1 MIPGL
6 GHVTRDHV
14 WQVPLDHA
22 RPDGPHIEVFAREVV
37 AADKAKDGKADELP
51 MLVFLQGGP
60 GGMSPRPPVSWLP
73 RALEDYRVLLL
84 DQRGT
89 GRSTALT
96 ARTVDTTDPV
106 AAASYLRHFRA
117 DSIVADAELVRRDLL
132 GPDGSW
138 DTLGQSYGG
147 FITLTY
153 LSHAPEHLRRCLVT
167 GGLAPL
173 TATADDVYARTLPRV
188 ARRNLE
194 FYARYPDDVT
204 EVRRL
209 VDHLDANDVRLP
221 DGDRLTS
228 GRFRLLGQGFGMSDG
243 FERVHWM
250 LDTAWQGGELSD
262 HFRYDVMT
270 ATAFVDGPVY
280 ALQEFTYAQGNGPT
294 GWAAQR
300 ALDADS
306 RFPPDADPVLF
317 TGETMFRWM
326 FDDIAALRPFAE
338 TADVLA
344 AADDWPPLYDVD
356 RLARNEVP
364 VLAAVY
370 FDDLYVDAD
379 LSLQTAAAV
388 PGTRVWVTNE
398 YEHDGLRSSDGKVL
412 GRLIDMADG
421 RV

>member
-1 MIPGL
+1 MIRAL

-22 RPDGPHIEVFAREVV
+22 QPDGAHIEVFAREVV
-37 AADKAKDGKADELP
+37 AVDKVDEALP
-51 MLVFLQGGP
+51 MLVYLQGGP
-60 GGMSPRPPVSWLP
+60 GGMSPRPPASWLP
-73 RALEDYRVLLL
+73 RALQDYRVLLL

-89 GRSTALT
+89 GRSTPLT

-106 AAASYLRHFRA
+106 AAASYIRHFRA
-117 DSIVADAELVRRDLL
+117 DSIVADAEIIRRDLL
-132 GPDGSW
+132 GPDGTW

-147 FITLTY
+147 FVTLTY
-153 LSHAPEHLRRCLVT
+153 LSFAPEYLRRCLVT

-173 TATADDVYARTLPRV
+173 TATADDVYARAVPRV

-194 FYARYPDDVT
+194 YYARYPEDVK

-209 VDHLDANDVRLP
+209 VDHLEAADVRLP

-228 GRFRLLGQGFGMSDG
+228 RRFRLLGHGFGMSDG

-250 LDTAWQGGELSD
+250 LDSAWHRDELSD
-262 HFRYDVMT
+262 RFRYDAMT

-300 ALDADS
+300 AVEADP
-306 RFPPDADPVLF
+306 RFAADADPVLF

-326 FDDIAALRPFAE
+326 FDQIAALRPFAE
-338 TADVLA
+338 TADLLA
-344 AADDWPPLYDVD
+344 AADDWSPLYDVT

-364 VLAAVY
+364 VFAAVY

-379 LSLQTAAAV
+379 LSLQTADAV

>member
-1 MIPGL
+1 M
-6 GHVTRDHV
+6 

-22 RPDGPHIEVFAREVV
+22 QPNGAHIEVFAREVV
-37 AADKAKDGKADELP
+37 AADKAATKLP
-51 MLVFLQGGP
+51 MLVYLQGGP

-73 RALEDYRVLLL
+73 RALQDYRVLLL

-89 GRSTALT
+89 GRSTPLNAK
-96 ARTVDTTDPV
+96 TVDKTDPAAV
-106 AAASYLRHFRA
+106 AAYVRHFRA

-132 GPDGSW
+132 GPDGTW

-147 FITLTY
+147 FVTLTY
-153 LSHAPEHLRRCLVT
+153 LSFAPEHLRRCLVT

-173 TATADDVYARTLPRV
+173 TATADEVYTRTVPRV

-194 FYARYPDDVT
+194 YYERYPDDAK

-228 GRFRLLGQGFGMSDG
+228 RRFRLLGQAFGMSDG
-243 FERVHWM
+243 FERLHWL
-250 LDTAWQGGELSD
+250 LDLAWQSGELSD

-294 GWAAQR
+294 AWAAQR
-300 ALDADS
+300 AVDADP
-306 RFPPDADPVLF
+306 RFAADADPVLF

-326 FDDIAALRPFAE
+326 FDDIAALRPFAR
-338 TADVLA
+338 TAELLA
-344 AADDWPPLYDVD
+344 EADDWAPLYDVA

-364 VLAAVY
+364 LYAAVY
-370 FDDLYVDAD
+370 FDDLYVDAA
-379 LSLQTAAAV
+379 LSLQTADTV
-388 PGTRVWVTNE
+388 PGARVWVTNE

-412 GRLIDMADG
+412 GRLIDMAHG